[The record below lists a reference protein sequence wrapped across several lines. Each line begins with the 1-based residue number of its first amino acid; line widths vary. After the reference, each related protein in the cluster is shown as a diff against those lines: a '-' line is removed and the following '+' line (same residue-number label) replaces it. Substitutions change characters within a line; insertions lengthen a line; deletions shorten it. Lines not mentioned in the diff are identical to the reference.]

1 MKKVKLSYIIGENV
15 YNSINNL
22 TNYSKEI
29 IGTST
34 NLITELSKL
43 FDQIEDEVTSEIL
56 SEASKINDFISSI
69 SSFTKNE
76 LQEIKIKSK
85 IAIEKAEKRKG
96 KISML
101 KEENQKLK
109 EVIKDA
115 ETEKKPEIEEKNIE
129 ESEDNKS
136 KENKNGDEVDD
147 KIKDALCSINEDFN
161 DNDAN
166 IEITA
171 EEESDVDSNANSNE
185 DFDANSDS
193 FNRETY
199 ENTKRV
205 KKNNKKKKKKNR
217 DNSSF
222 KYVTRNYPDNH
233 TKFTKKRRKN

>member
-22 TNYSKEI
+22 TNYSPEI

-85 IAIEKAEKRKG
+85 IAIEKAEKRKC

-115 ETEKKPEIEEKNIE
+115 ETEKKQLILNI
-129 ESEDNKS
+129 D
-136 KENKNGDEVDD
+136 
-147 KIKDALCSINEDFN
+147 SISSQL
-161 DNDAN
+161 
-166 IEITA
+166 
-171 EEESDVDSNANSNE
+171 SDM
-185 DFDANSDS
+185 
-193 FNRETY
+193 
-199 ENTKRV
+199 
-205 KKNNKKKKKKNR
+205 
-217 DNSSF
+217 
-222 KYVTRNYPDNH
+222 
-233 TKFTKKRRKN
+233 